1 MAGPAVLPR
10 EAIAFLRAKGLKP
23 SRHWLS
29 VWREEHA
36 SAFTVAQM
44 TRQGLLRQTHRE
56 LQRVLRKG
64 ETFESFQ
71 QRLQPWLE
79 AKGWAPTGR
88 GGDIPKRLR
97 RIYHTNL
104 RTAHLAGQWDRI
116 QRTKSLLP
124 WLVYGLGPSEVHRE
138 QHAAWAGLCLRVDDP
153 FWRTH
158 MPPNG
163 WGCKCWV
170 RQVAEPPEGA
180 TTKAPL
186 IETRPWTNP
195 ATGETVHVPR
205 GIDPGWD
212 YNAAEHAGLGTV
224 QALTDRVTRLAA
236 PPAFPQ
242 ARLDDLEG
250 RLQAA
255 QRKYRERYSPD
266 DKPAIDRAAA
276 DYRRAWDALPK
287 PVLSADSGAGRAAR
301 RRARGIL
308 DDYAAEGS
316 STARARRAMEDLTQ
330 RSRPVNRDWSGR
342 VELREPR
349 YRGAVDDVS
358 RMVDP
363 VLLRRGRVRA
373 ARGAEAQDTR
383 GWADRDAPRP
393 DSTVHLPDYAFI
405 RKPKAAAGTA
415 SESPTIP
422 HELGHAV
429 ENAND
434 ALFRE
439 AVAFLDRRTKAPTRP
454 LPGYDPAELYRP
466 GFGGVGKLKS
476 AEYAGKIYD
485 AGFLEGV
492 ARRGGNGHRFERLDD
507 GTPIGATEVVSM
519 GLEQMHADPLKFAIK
534 DSEWFEFILTRVLF
548 RETL

>member
-1 MAGPAVLPR
+1 MAGPVVLPR

-44 TRQGLLRQTHRE
+44 TRQDLLRQTHRE

-116 QRTKSLLP
+116 QRTKQLLP
-124 WLVYGLGPSEVHRE
+124 WLVYGLGPSEEHRPE
-138 QHAAWAGLCLRVDDP
+138 HAAWAGLCLRVDDP

-170 RQVAEPPEGA
+170 RQVAEPPEG
-180 TTKAPL
+180 TRTEAPR
-186 IETRPWTNP
+186 IETRPWANP

-236 PPAFPQ
+236 P
-242 ARLDDLEG
+242 AR
-250 RLQAA
+250 QAA
-255 QRKYRERYSPD
+255 
-266 DKPAIDRAAA
+266 
-276 DYRRAWDALPK
+276 DALPG
-287 PVLSADSGAGRAAR
+287 PAAR
-301 RRARGIL
+301 EHVLKATTAPRRRLAGLEGEPRRANDAINDPARSITSAQL
-308 DDYAAEGS
+308 
-316 STARARRAMEDLTQ
+316 RARRALKDAVDEQ
-330 RSRPVNRDWSGR
+330 EKAVGAAGRGAVVRSRPAAFRSGSEPSWENAHLERRWNSELDDWR
-342 VELREPR
+342 
-349 YRGAVDDVS
+349 
-358 RMVDP
+358 RMVAPD
-363 VLLRRGRVRA
+363 LLHKAPSWSARQSRERSTTA
-373 ARGAEAQDTR
+373 APCTDVG
-383 GWADRDAPRP
+383 PRP
-393 DSTVHLPDYAFI
+393 HP
-405 RKPKAAAGTA
+405 
-415 SESPTIP
+415 
-422 HELGHAV
+422 
-429 ENAND
+429 
-434 ALFRE
+434 
-439 AVAFLDRRTKAPTRP
+439 
-454 LPGYDPAELYRP
+454 
-466 GFGGVGKLKS
+466 
-476 AEYAGKIYD
+476 
-485 AGFLEGV
+485 
-492 ARRGGNGHRFERLDD
+492 
-507 GTPIGATEVVSM
+507 
-519 GLEQMHADPLKFAIK
+519 
-534 DSEWFEFILTRVLF
+534 
-548 RETL
+548 

>member
-44 TRQGLLRQTHRE
+44 TRQDLLRQTHRE

-116 QRTKSLLP
+116 QRTKRLLP

-180 TTKAPL
+180 TTKAPP

-236 PPAFPQ
+236 P
-242 ARLDDLEG
+242 AR
-250 RLQAA
+250 QAA
-255 QRKYRERYSPD
+255 
-266 DKPAIDRAAA
+266 
-276 DYRRAWDALPK
+276 DALPG
-287 PVLSADSGAGRAAR
+287 PAAREHVLDATAAAR
-301 RRARGIL
+301 RRLGVL
-308 DDYAAEGS
+308 DGDLQ
-316 STARARRAMEDLTQ
+316 RARDTFRDPNAARRSGQLREIEALEGAVKKQEAAVAAAGRRAVL
-330 RSRPVNRDWSGR
+330 RSRPAAFRSGHEPSWADVWAAAHLERRWEPELGDWR
-342 VELREPR
+342 RMVAPKLLREIEAPR
-349 YRGAVDDVS
+349 RVLVS
-358 RMVDP
+358 PPRVADSSYVAGMVRINSGMHAGTM
-363 VLLRRGRVRA
+363 VHELSHLL
-373 ARGAEAQDTR
+373 E
-383 GWADRDAPRP
+383 ADRETFNR
-393 DSTVHLPDYAFI
+393 
-405 RKPKAAAGTA
+405 
-415 SESPTIP
+415 
-422 HELGHAV
+422 
-429 ENAND
+429 
-434 ALFRE
+434 
-439 AVAFLDRRTKAPTRP
+439 AVAFLSRRTAGDMIEVINERGDLGRRDKFRNPKGRAEPYPGRVYEAARGSDAEGYHRARLSG
-454 LPGYDPAELYRP
+454 LPGHSPARDP
-466 GFGGVGKLKS
+466 G
-476 AEYAGKIYD
+476 D
-485 AGFLEGV
+485 
-492 ARRGGNGHRFERLDD
+492 RGDVD
-507 GTPIGATEVVSM
+507 VYATEVLSVGM
-519 GLEQMHADPLKFAIK
+519 EWMWQDPAGFAAV
-534 DSEWFEFILTRVLF
+534 DPEYFDFIWDTVVRGTR
-548 RETL
+548 